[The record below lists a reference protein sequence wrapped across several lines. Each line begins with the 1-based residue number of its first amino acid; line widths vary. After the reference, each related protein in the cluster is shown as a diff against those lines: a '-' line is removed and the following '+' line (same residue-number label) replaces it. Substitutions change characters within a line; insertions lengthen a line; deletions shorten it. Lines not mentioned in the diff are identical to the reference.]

1 MRVLLDTQA
10 FIKLSDQ
17 GTEGLSKRAK
27 EIVEDRENE
36 RLLSAISLTEMAIKT
51 SAGKYDIKAADVSK
65 ASEYLRLKIINYEP
79 RHAMGL
85 FDLPM
90 HHKDPF
96 DRMLIATAL
105 IEDIP
110 ILGADREFKR
120 YKGLS
125 VIW

>member
-1 MRVLLDTQA
+1 MRILLDTQA
-10 FIKLSDQ
+10 FIHLSDH
-17 GTEGLSKRAK
+17 GTAGLSRRAK
-27 EIVEDRENE
+27 EIIEDRENE
-36 RLLSAISLTEMAIKT
+36 RMLSAVSLTEMAIKT
-51 SAGKYDIKAADVSK
+51 CAGKSEIKASDVSK
-65 ASEYLRLKIINYEP
+65 ASEYLRLTIIHYEP
-79 RHAMGL
+79 RHALRL

-105 IEDIP
+105 TEDVP

-125 VIW
+125 VLW